1 MAERRMLSKKIADD
15 DNFTSL
21 SASAQAL
28 YLHLNLGADDD
39 GFNNQIA
46 LAMFKAHASEDDLK
60 VLKAKKYI
68 LQFES
73 GVIAIKH
80 WRMNNLIRKDR
91 YTETSFK
98 DELDLLEVKPN
109 GAYTINTSVA
119 EWLSNGCQVV
129 AKWLPQVRV
138 VEERKEEVRQVE
150 ASALATDSESSENSS
165 SKERKELQLMGGIGK
180 DVVLLSLEQSDNLLD
195 KLGFD
200 GYNHY
205 IEKLAYFIINN
216 NAKVSNHYATILK
229 WARED
234 AAI

>member
-1 MAERRMLSKKIADD
+1 
-15 DNFTSL
+15 
-21 SASAQAL
+21 
-28 YLHLNLGADDD
+28 
-39 GFNNQIA
+39 
-46 LAMFKAHASEDDLK
+46 

-80 WRMNNLIRKDR
+80 WRMNNSIRKDR

-98 DELDLLEVKPN
+98 EEKDLLEVKPN
-109 GAYTINTSVA
+109 GAYTINASVA
-119 EWLSNGCQVV
+119 EWLQNGCQVV

-138 VEERKEEVRQVE
+138 VEDRQEEYRQVE
-150 ASALATDSESSENSS
+150 ASDLATNSDSDSSENSS

-180 DVVLLSLEQSDNLLD
+180 DVVLLSLEQTDSLLD

-200 GYNHY
+200 GFNYY

>member
-1 MAERRMLSKKIADD
+1 MAERRMLSKKITDD

-39 GFNNQIA
+39 GFNNQLA

-138 VEERKEEVRQVE
+138 VEESKEEVRQVE
-150 ASALATDSESSENSS
+150 VSASATDSESSENSS